1 MQKGEIK
8 MKNEKMEKIV
18 DEGNNSRGKRYDI
31 GGNMSITLPELIEE
45 HQELAATEES
55 IAWVWGLLGNY
66 RPGDI
71 HDTGDGVMLQK
82 VTFDTA
88 RCIRVFDHPVPM
100 YELSMLQSLF
110 DNAKANLEI
119 GLCTVITP
127 VPEEIGEGMAAKSQ
141 ATTPKEKKVAE
152 APSPSE
158 DATKSSDYNVGMEV
172 A

>member
-1 MQKGEIK
+1 MNKE
-8 MKNEKMEKIV
+8 MERLA
-18 DEGNNSRGKRYDI
+18 DL
-31 GGNMSITLPELIEE
+31 LPRLSEE
-45 HQELAATEES
+45 HQELTATEES

-88 RCIRVFDHPVPM
+88 RCIRVFDHPGPM

-110 DNAKANLEI
+110 DNAKANIEI
-119 GLCTVITP
+119 GSCTVITP
-127 VPEEIGEGMAAKSQ
+127 VSETLVEETKANK
-141 ATTPKEKKVAE
+141 ATVPKEKKVDE
-152 APSPSE
+152 APSASKV
-158 DATKSSDYNVGMEV
+158 ATKKSDYNFGMEV